1 MRSCQPGIVSSLVVE
16 PQTPDGGSFL
26 AGLVLMRV
34 SGDMSAILMAE
45 RVALNFAGR
54 MSGIATL
61 TSAFVAAVGGR
72 ARVTCTRKTTPGQRL
87 VEKAAVRHAGGCN
100 HRYGLGDAIRSVF
113 DLRNRNGMQDHPLH
127 HIWLTGR
134 STSADD
140 PSQSTRVTPAMRR
153 AIVKKFVI
161 CLLLSL
167 PLLSG
172 CVSNTVPNS
181 ECPKDASMSNRG
193 ANPNCV

>member
-1 MRSCQPGIVSSLVVE
+1 MRSCQPGIVSSLMVE
-16 PQTPDGGSFL
+16 TLTPDGASCV
-26 AGLVLMRV
+26 AGQVLMRV
-34 SGDMSAILMAE
+34 SGDMSAILVAD

-61 TSAFVAAVGGR
+61 TSAFVAAEEGR
-72 ARVTCTRKTTPGQRL
+72 ARVICTRQTTPGQRL
-87 VEKAAVRHAGGCN
+87 VEKAAVRHGGGAN
-100 HRYGLGDAIRSVF
+100 HRYGLGAAICSLF
-113 DLRNRNGMQDHPLH
+113 DLRKRNGMHDQPLH

-134 STSADD
+134 SRSTDD
-140 PSQSTRVTPAMRR
+140 PSQSARVTPAMRR
-153 AIVKKFVI
+153 ATVKKFAI

-181 ECPKDASMSNRG
+181 ECPTDASMSNRG